1 MVERTPILN
10 FLTHVI
16 LFLGFVFC
24 VAPFVIVVIAASHNL
39 KDVNDVPMSLLPGS
53 DFWINIKT
61 AWTTADLGPKL
72 FNSFIMAAG
81 VAAGKVIISAL
92 TAFSIVYFR
101 YPGRML
107 IFWLVFITLMLPLE
121 VRIVP
126 TYAVVA
132 NVLSPYQTILDLTGL
147 SWLIEK
153 ISGVQV
159 SLSLGLLNSY
169 TGLILPLIATATGT
183 FLYRQFFLTVPDELT
198 EAARMDG
205 AGAVRFFIDILLPLS
220 RNNMAA
226 LATIMFSVGV
236 EPVSVAVAHHHR
248 SVACDSGDRTQA
260 AHPECRRH
268 AGMEHRHGRHAHR
281 HAAAARRRRG
291 HAALVRARPDRHRKV
306 GDEKMASITIR
317 DVYKSYAK
325 MQVVHGVDLD
335 ITSGEF
341 VVILGPS
348 GCGKSTLLRMIA
360 GLEEISGGRSP
371 STAPWSTSSSRASA
385 VAPWCSRTMR
395 SIRI

>member
-10 FLTHVI
+10 LFTHLI
-16 LFLGFVFC
+16 LFVGFAFC
-24 VAPFVIVVIAASHNL
+24 VAPFIIVAIAASHNL

-53 DFWINIKT
+53 DFWVNIKA

-107 IFWLVFITLMLPLE
+107 IFWLIFVTLMLPLE

-132 NVLSPYQTILDLTGL
+132 NVMSPYQAILDVTGL

-153 ISGVQV
+153 VSGVQV
-159 SLSLGLLNSY
+159 ALSLGLLNSY
-169 TGLILPLIATATGT
+169 TGLIMPLIATATGT

-205 AGAVRFFIDILLPLS
+205 AGALRFFIDILLPSS

-226 LATIMFSVGV
+226 LGTIMFLWAWNQYLWPLLITTDASHATAVTELKQLIPNVGGIPEWNIAMAGTLIV
-236 EPVSVAVAHHHR
+236 MLPPLVVVVAMQRWFV
-248 SVACDSGDRTQA
+248 
-260 AHPECRRH
+260 
-268 AGMEHRHGRHAHR
+268 
-281 HAAAARRRRG
+281 RG
-291 HAALVRARPDRHRKV
+291 LIAT
-306 GDEKMASITIR
+306 EK
-317 DVYKSYAK
+317 
-325 MQVVHGVDLD
+325 
-335 ITSGEF
+335 
-341 VVILGPS
+341 
-348 GCGKSTLLRMIA
+348 
-360 GLEEISGGRSP
+360 
-371 STAPWSTSSSRASA
+371 
-385 VAPWCSRTMR
+385 
-395 SIRI
+395 

>member
-1 MVERTPILN
+1 MVERTPFLN
-10 FLTHVI
+10 FFTHVI
-16 LFLGFVFC
+16 LFAGFVLC
-24 VAPFVIVVIAASHNL
+24 IAPFVVVAVAASHNL

-53 DFWINIKT
+53 DFWTNIKT

-72 FNSFIMAAG
+72 LNSFIMAAG

-101 YPGRML
+101 YPGRTF
-107 IFWLVFITLMLPLE
+107 IFWLIFVTLMLPLE

-132 NVLSPYQTILDLTGL
+132 NVLSPYQTILDITGL

-205 AGAVRFFIDILLPLS
+205 AGALRFFIDILLPLS

-226 LATIMFSVGV
+226 LGTIMFLWAWNQYLWPLLITTDQSHATAVTELKQLIPNVG
-236 EPVSVAVAHHHR
+236 
-248 SVACDSGDRTQA
+248 GI
-260 AHPECRRH
+260 PEWNIAM
-268 AGMEHRHGRHAHR
+268 AGTLIVMLPPLIVVVLMQRWFV
-281 HAAAARRRRG
+281 RG
-291 HAALVRARPDRHRKV
+291 LIAT
-306 GDEKMASITIR
+306 EK
-317 DVYKSYAK
+317 
-325 MQVVHGVDLD
+325 
-335 ITSGEF
+335 
-341 VVILGPS
+341 
-348 GCGKSTLLRMIA
+348 
-360 GLEEISGGRSP
+360 
-371 STAPWSTSSSRASA
+371 
-385 VAPWCSRTMR
+385 
-395 SIRI
+395 

>member
-10 FLTHVI
+10 LFTHLI
-16 LFLGFVFC
+16 LFVGFAFC
-24 VAPFVIVVIAASHNL
+24 VAPFIIVAIAASHNL

-53 DFWINIKT
+53 DFWVNIKA

-107 IFWLVFITLMLPLE
+107 IFWLIFVTLMLPLE

-132 NVLSPYQTILDLTGL
+132 NVMSPYQAILDVTGL

-153 ISGVQV
+153 VSGVQV
-159 SLSLGLLNSY
+159 ALSLGLLNSY
-169 TGLILPLIATATGT
+169 TGLIMPLIATATGT

-205 AGAVRFFIDILLPLS
+205 AGALRFFIDILLPLS

-226 LATIMFSVGV
+226 LGTIMFLWAWNQYLWPLLITTDASHATAVTELKQLIPNVGGIPEWNIAMAGTLIV
-236 EPVSVAVAHHHR
+236 MLPPLVVVVAMQRWFV
-248 SVACDSGDRTQA
+248 
-260 AHPECRRH
+260 
-268 AGMEHRHGRHAHR
+268 
-281 HAAAARRRRG
+281 RG
-291 HAALVRARPDRHRKV
+291 LIAT
-306 GDEKMASITIR
+306 EK
-317 DVYKSYAK
+317 
-325 MQVVHGVDLD
+325 
-335 ITSGEF
+335 
-341 VVILGPS
+341 
-348 GCGKSTLLRMIA
+348 
-360 GLEEISGGRSP
+360 
-371 STAPWSTSSSRASA
+371 
-385 VAPWCSRTMR
+385 
-395 SIRI
+395 